1 MKAVA
6 IACVLVVALEHAT
19 LFEVELPEVDL
30 SDRFPPCISHFL
42 ISALIDLIAAA

>member
-6 IACVLVVALEHAT
+6 SAAVEVVPLAHAT
-19 LFEVELPEVDL
+19 LFEVEFPEVDL
-30 SDRFPPCISHFL
+30 SDKFPPCISHFL